1 LRVFR
6 RLQSKSSCKSRFG
19 DHPRRRDAEV
29 GKQMRWRVASLVVLA
44 GVSLPAAAAWAASG
58 GAGMVSQAAPRGIVT
73 TSTTSAVFTRML
85 RKGDRGA
92 DVMTLQTWLKDVG
105 YKLPATGYYGSM
117 TKSAVWN
124 FQAGHKLR
132 PVSGSVGPRTARSL
146 LTAVKQAALG
156 STLADSGG
164 GVPATGTVDSSASTS
179 SLVFPLKP
187 TSRVLPS
194 KDWTLDQGID
204 IGMVNNACGSQA
216 VEVAMAPGTI
226 VQEGINGFGPYAPI
240 IKVSS
245 GPYKG
250 RYIYY
255 GHAAPALVPV
265 GTQVTPGEPIA
276 DVGCGDVGQSDAPHL
291 EIGISAPGGPPCCP
305 GYQETSPAWYQVVL
319 GLFKAAGGH

>member
-1 LRVFR
+1 
-6 RLQSKSSCKSRFG
+6 
-19 DHPRRRDAEV
+19 
-29 GKQMRWRVASLVVLA
+29 MRWRVACLVVLA
-44 GVSLPAAAAWAASG
+44 GVSLPAAAWAASG
-58 GAGMVSQAAPRGIVT
+58 GAGMISPSAPRGIVT
-73 TSTTSAVFTRML
+73 SSATSPVFTRML

-92 DVMTLQTWLKDVG
+92 DVKTLQTWLNELG
-105 YKLPATGYYGSM
+105 YKLPSTGYFGAG

-124 FQAGHKLR
+124 FQAGHNLR

-146 LTAVKQAALG
+146 LTAAKQAALT
-156 STLADSGG
+156 SPLADSGG
-164 GVPATGTVDSSASTS
+164 GASATSTSGSPASTS

-187 TSRVLPS
+187 ISGVLPS

-204 IGMVNNACGSQA
+204 IGMVNNACGSKA

-276 DVGCGDVGQSDAPHL
+276 DVGCGDVGESDSPHL
-291 EIGISAPGGPPCCP
+291 EIGISAQGGPPCCP